1 MKLFVLFLS
10 LFPFFIFGQGQPVI
24 NPIQIVVV
32 KGADLPV
39 ENRKVNL
46 FQGDSLLYT
55 EYSDSSGTVIF
66 NHPMDTAYTYYI
78 SSQDTSNAFRSNVK
92 IAFEAVYN
100 DSLNAYE
107 KTDFYFNINVR
118 TCTLYNQNNYVFFKT
133 FTTDSILNNN
143 YIDIKAM
150 QDEYPDMCLNIRQY
164 RIKGETDKLV
174 NLREKYF
181 IKTLKELGCDM
192 QRIQLLKDTLVEQ
205 SNKAQKEALPYF
217 VFEITRMDGL
227 CKQK

>member
-10 LFPFFIFGQGQPVI
+10 LFPFFILGQGQPVI

-100 DSLNAYE
+100 DSLNAYI
-107 KTDFYFNINVR
+107 KTDFYFELNVR
-118 TCTLYNQNNYVFFKT
+118 NCNLYNENNFVFFQA
-133 FTTDSILNNN
+133 FTSDSLLNDN
-143 YIDIKAM
+143 YLMIKNL
-150 QDEYPDMCLNIRQY
+150 QDEYPKMCIKIIQY
-164 RIKGETDKLV
+164 QVKGESLELV
-174 NLREKYF
+174 QLREKYF
-181 IKTLKELGCDM
+181 IKTLKDLECDM
-192 QRIQLLKDTLVEQ
+192 QRIQFSNDVLQEQ
-205 SNKAQKEALPYF
+205 RSTNQREASPYF
-217 VFEITRMDGL
+217 RFAITRMDGL
-227 CKQK
+227 CK